1 MEIFLAQL
9 FGIYFV
15 VVGAIVLVRRKSMMP
30 TVNDLAHNR
39 PLLFTIALIE
49 LVAGIALVL
58 VYPTLS
64 WTLEG
69 LIALIGWMLL
79 VEAIFYLALPSKYV
93 QRFVRSFNTPG
104 WYVGGGLLSVV
115 MGLYLISVGFGLL

>member
-93 QRFVRSFNTPG
+93 QRFVRSFHTPG